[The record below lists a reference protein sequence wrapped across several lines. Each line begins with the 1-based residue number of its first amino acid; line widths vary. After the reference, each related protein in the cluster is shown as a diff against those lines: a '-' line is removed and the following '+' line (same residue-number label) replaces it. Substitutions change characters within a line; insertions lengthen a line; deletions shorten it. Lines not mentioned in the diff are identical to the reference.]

1 MRKTFLISALT
12 AIVVMAIAVLAL
24 PRLGTAVAEPV
35 SPEAVTANNM
45 AYIAMVVEKAKK
57 TAAFAA
63 AHPRLFRASNASVTS
78 VASVPPMASPQRA
91 ESSSDP
97 SACCS
102 SWNGFNIQGLVMT
115 PDRAGTPCS
124 NCVVDELGQP
134 ADKNNVG
141 FAFPWGEAWI
151 GYLFE
156 TDYTMHI
163 MNKPGTCIGHY
174 GWWSIPVN
182 NWIAF
187 GSTDTF
193 PCGDSPQW
201 LFEFPGPVSG
211 VPGPAGEAIAVAIV
225 QHSDGTT
232 VVDYEQFTIIPGP

>member
-1 MRKTFLISALT
+1 MRRTFLISALT

-24 PRLGTAVAEPV
+24 PRLETVIAGPD
-35 SPEAVTANNM
+35 SPEAATASN
-45 AYIAMVVEKAKK
+45 AATIAMVVEKAKK
-57 TAAFAA
+57 AAAFAA
-63 AHPRLFRASNASVTS
+63 EYPRLFRSANNTVTS
-78 VASVPPMASPQRA
+78 AASVPPAASAQRA
-91 ESSSDP
+91 EGSSDP

-102 SWNGFNIQGLVMT
+102 AWSGFNVQGLVMT
-115 PDRAGTPCS
+115 PDRAGTPCF
-124 NCVVDELGQP
+124 NCVPG
-134 ADKNNVG
+134 ADINNVS

-156 TDYTMHI
+156 TNYTMP
-163 MNKPGTCIGHY
+163 MKNRPGTCTGHY

-187 GSTDTF
+187 GSTNPFACGNGVTLFTF
-193 PCGDSPQW
+193 PG
-201 LFEFPGPVSG
+201 LGGG